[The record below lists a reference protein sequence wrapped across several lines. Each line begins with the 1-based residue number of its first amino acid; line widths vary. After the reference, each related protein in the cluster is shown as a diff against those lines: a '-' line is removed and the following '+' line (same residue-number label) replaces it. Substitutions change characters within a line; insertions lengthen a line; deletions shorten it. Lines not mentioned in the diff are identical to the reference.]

1 MTDVENLL
9 RETLTDPRRRVDTNP
24 ALYDNVRRAARRRRQ
39 GMLSAAGATV
49 AVIAIVV
56 ASIAV
61 TRGPAHRGVLPVAT
75 ATATPT
81 PATPTATTTPSTP
94 TDTPAPEPTHES
106 TSTQLDLGQADFG
119 ANDIIVTPT
128 AEFVISGLAP
138 MRLLQ
143 LDPVTG
149 KVVRSAY
156 GMSDTNGGLFL
167 DANGTDLFLWSAAG
181 ELREYNTKTLELTNL
196 VYDAL
201 PVGVQIFNAVSID
214 GQPWFATDQG
224 LYSVTVAHNSAV
236 ATKVPGLSNVY
247 GLAADPAHHR
257 VLVGLFSDTPSGI
270 HQIMAVDAATK
281 QLTAG
286 GAIGVGK
293 ESIAVVDGQTWVGGY
308 GDETAPRLLKFDAR
322 TLRPTTT
329 PDLNSVLGPGVVIWP
344 GQHVL
349 WVRHGGDERLDCV
362 DPASGR
368 VLQTWPE
375 IQGPV
380 SSVAGAAY
388 AVHNGLVRRLTLES
402 SCSG

>member
-1 MTDVENLL
+1 MNDIENLL

-39 GMLSAAGATV
+39 GMLSAAGATA

-61 TRGPAHRGVLPVAT
+61 NRGPAHRSVAPT

-81 PATPTATTTPSTP
+81 ATPTASTP
-94 TDTPAPEPTHES
+94 TDTPDPEPTHES

-128 AEFVISGLAP
+128 AEFVMSGLAP

-143 LDPVTG
+143 LDPATG
-149 KVVRSAY
+149 KVVRSVY
-156 GMSDTNGGLFL
+156 GMSDTNGGLLL

-201 PVGVQIFNAVSID
+201 PVGVQIFNAVSLD
-214 GQPWFATDQG
+214 GQPWFTTDQG
-224 LYSVTVAHNSAV
+224 VYSVTVARNSAL

-247 GLAADPAHHR
+247 GLTADPGRHR
-257 VLVGLFSDTPSGI
+257 VLVGAFAGGGGLGTT
-270 HQIMAVDAATK
+270 QIVAVDGTTHA
-281 QLTAG
+281 LTRG
-286 GAIGVGK
+286 GGLPFGK
-293 ESIAVVDGQTWVGGY
+293 ESIVVVGNDVWTGGY
-308 GDETAPRLLKFDAR
+308 GDSPAARFVQLDAQ

-329 PDLNSVLGPGVVIWP
+329 PDLNSVLGPGAIIWP

-362 DPASGR
+362 DPASGK

-388 AVHNGLVRRLTLES
+388 AVHNGLLLRLTLES
-402 SCSG
+402 GCSG

>member
-1 MTDVENLL
+1 MTDIENLL

-39 GMLSAAGATV
+39 GMLSAAGATA

-61 TRGPAHRGVLPVAT
+61 NQGPTHRGVLPGAT
-75 ATATPT
+75 ASPIPT
-81 PATPTATTTPSTP
+81 PSPASP

-106 TSTQLDLGQADFG
+106 TSTQLDLGPADFG

-138 MRLLQ
+138 MRLFQ
-143 LDPVTG
+143 IDPATG
-149 KVVRSAY
+149 KAVRSVY

-196 VYDAL
+196 VFDAL

-214 GQPWFATDQG
+214 GQPWFTTDHG
-224 LYSVTVAHNSAV
+224 LYSVTVAHNAAV
-236 ATKVPGLSNVY
+236 ATPVPGLPNAD

-257 VLVGLFSDTPSGI
+257 VLVGVYSDAASGG
-270 HQIMAVDAATK
+270 HQLAAVDVATK
-281 QLTAG
+281 RVTAA
-286 GAIGVGK
+286 GAMGVGK
-293 ESIAVVDGQTWVGGY
+293 ESIAIVDGQTWVGGY
-308 GDETAPRLLKFDAR
+308 GDATAPRLMKFDSR
-322 TLRPTTT
+322 TLRPTTA
-329 PDLNSVLGPGVVIWP
+329 PDLNSVVGPGAIIWP

-362 DPASGR
+362 EPVTGK

-380 SSVAGAAY
+380 SSVVGAAY
-388 AVHNGLVRRLTLES
+388 AVHNGLLLRLTLEAG
-402 SCSG
+402 CSG